1 VTGLAL
7 VTALVTTVA
16 GAASCR
22 GAGVDSEAAPVPVDE
37 SAAVPSFEVD
47 PGWPRLPN
55 GWVMGD
61 PSSIAVDRHQN
72 VWILH
77 RPRTV
82 PADKK
87 DHAAPP
93 VLEFDSAG
101 QFVRGWGG
109 PSGDY
114 EWPDTEHGIYV
125 DYKDHV
131 WIGGNN
137 PVAQLRVTDRADD
150 MLLKF
155 KDDGTLV
162 SQFGKRDQSKGNADT
177 VNFHMPADV
186 QVVERTNEAVVAD
199 GYGNRRVIVV
209 DADTGVFKRMWGA
222 FASPPL
228 DPPPA
233 PAVNPAAP
241 APAPAAAP
249 VTAVREFEGNGPDQW
264 GIVHAVR
271 VSNDGLVYVAD
282 RSNSRVQVF
291 TLDGRYLTQV
301 FINRQDANAAT
312 ACGLALS
319 ADPQQQFLYV
329 SDFGNGHIW
338 IVNRKSLA
346 VVGYFGEKGAQPGNF
361 RNAHHIAT
369 DANGNIYTAEVN
381 PGSRVQK
388 FVFKGMRSLAAT
400 EQ

>member
-1 VTGLAL
+1 
-7 VTALVTTVA
+7 
-16 GAASCR
+16 
-22 GAGVDSEAAPVPVDE
+22 VDSEAAPAPVDE

-82 PADKK
+82 PAENKE
-87 DHAAPP
+87 HAAPP
-93 VLEFDSAG
+93 VLEFDSSG

-109 PSGDY
+109 PSDDY

-155 KDDGTLV
+155 SDNGTLV
-162 SQFGKRDQSKGNADT
+162 AQIGKRNQSKGNTDT

-186 QVVERTNEAVVAD
+186 QVVERSNEAVIAD

-209 DADTGVFKRMWGA
+209 DADTGAFKRMWGA

-228 DPPPA
+228 A
-233 PAVNPAAP
+233 P
-241 APAPAAAP
+241 PAAAP
-249 VTAVREFEGNGPDQW
+249 ANPAAAVREFEGTGPGQW

-291 TLDGRYLTQV
+291 TLDGHYLTQV

-319 ADPQQQFLYV
+319 ADPQQHYLYV

-346 VVGYFGEKGAQPGNF
+346 VIGYFGEKGPQPGNF

-369 DANGNIYTAEVN
+369 DASGNIYTAEVN